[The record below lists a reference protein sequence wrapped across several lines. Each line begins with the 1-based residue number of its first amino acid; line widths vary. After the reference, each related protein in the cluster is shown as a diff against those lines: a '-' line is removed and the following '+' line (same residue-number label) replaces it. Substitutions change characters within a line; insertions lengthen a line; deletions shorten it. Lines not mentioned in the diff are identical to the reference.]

1 MTSIFKQS
9 KPTFPDDA
17 FRIFCIS
24 TFMIVAGSFNIAHAA
39 GDVEAGAKIFKQCG
53 ACHKIGEGAE
63 NSTGPVLTGV
73 IGRQAGTFEGYR
85 YGKSTKA
92 AGDKG
97 LIWSEELVFEYLEN
111 PRNFLRAYLE
121 TRKAKS
127 KMKFKLKKEEDR
139 RNVAAYLAT
148 FSTMESMAPEV
159 KPEKASMKAD
169 GEVITEFAG
178 KICVTNESDATL
190 LFVAEAN
197 NGLRSNKTLA
207 PKQTHCVASADAN
220 GTIGVFENED
230 ALEGCSRLAKTGTP
244 ERLVSYTPF
253 DNCAWGS

>member
-1 MTSIFKQS
+1 MTSICKQLKS
-9 KPTFPDDA
+9 IIPATA
-17 FRIFCIS
+17 IRACCAATCI
-24 TFMIVAGSFNIAHAA
+24 IIAGTFNIAHAA
-39 GDVEAGAKIFKQCG
+39 GDAEAGAKVFKKCG
-53 ACHKIGEGAE
+53 ACHKIGEGAK

-73 IGRQAGTFEGYR
+73 IGRQAGTFEDYR

-92 AGDKG
+92 AGKKG
-97 LIWSEELVFEYLEN
+97 LVWSEELVFEYLEN

-127 KMKFKLKKEEDR
+127 KMKFKLKKEQDR

-148 FSTMESMAPEV
+148 FSTMESM

-169 GEVITEFAG
+169 GEMITDFAG
-178 KICVTNESDATL
+178 KICVTNESNATL
-190 LFVAEAN
+190 LFVAEAG
-197 NGLRSNKTLA
+197 NGARANKTLA
-207 PKQTHCVASADAN
+207 PKQTHCITSTKPN
-220 GTIGVFENED
+220 GTIGVFENGD

-244 ERLVSYTPF
+244 ERLISYTPF

>member
-1 MTSIFKQS
+1 
-9 KPTFPDDA
+9 
-17 FRIFCIS
+17 
-24 TFMIVAGSFNIAHAA
+24 MITAGSINITHAA
-39 GDVEAGAKIFKQCG
+39 GDAEAGAKVFKKCS

-73 IGRQAGTFEGYR
+73 IGRQAGTFENYR

-92 AGDKG
+92 AGKKG
-97 LIWSEELVFEYLEN
+97 LIWSEDLIFEYLKN

-139 RNVAAYLAT
+139 RNVVAYLAT
-148 FSTMESMAPEV
+148 FSQKDSMVP
-159 KPEKASMKAD
+159 KITPKKATMKAD
-169 GEVITEFAG
+169 GEMIIDVAG

-190 LFVAEAN
+190 LFVAEAK
-197 NGLRSNKTLA
+197 NGRRTNKTLA
-207 PKQTHCVASADAN
+207 PKQTHCVTSAGAD

>member
-1 MTSIFKQS
+1 MVI
-9 KPTFPDDA
+9 
-17 FRIFCIS
+17 
-24 TFMIVAGSFNIAHAA
+24 AGSVNIAHAA
-39 GDVEAGAKIFKQCG
+39 GDAEAGAKTFKKCG
-53 ACHKIGEGAE
+53 ACHKIGEGAK

-92 AGDKG
+92 AGEKG
-97 LIWSEELVFEYLEN
+97 LIWSEDLVFEYLEN
-111 PRNFLRAYLE
+111 PRNFLRVYLE

-127 KMKFKLKKEEDR
+127 KMKFKLKKEKDR

-148 FSTMESMAPEV
+148 FSQKDSIAP
-159 KPEKASMKAD
+159 KITPEKTSLKAD
-169 GEVITEFAG
+169 GGTITDFAG
-178 KICVTNESDATL
+178 KICVTNDSDTTL
-190 LFVAEAN
+190 LFVAEAS
-197 NGLRSNKTLA
+197 NGKRSNKALA
-207 PKQTHCVASADAN
+207 PKQTHCIASADAN

>member
-1 MTSIFKQS
+1 MTSIPEQLKS
-9 KPTFPDDA
+9 IFPA
-17 FRIFCIS
+17 TAIRACCAATCIL
-24 TFMIVAGSFNIAHAA
+24 IAGTFNIAHAA
-39 GDVEAGAKIFKQCG
+39 PDAEAGAKVFKKCG

-73 IGRQAGTFEGYR
+73 IGRKAGTFEGYR

-92 AGDKG
+92 AGEKG
-97 LIWSEELVFEYLEN
+97 LVWSEGLVFEYLEN

-148 FSTMESMAPEV
+148 FSTMESKTLEI
-159 KPEKASMKAD
+159 KPEKTTMKAD
-169 GEVITEFAG
+169 GEMITDVTG

-190 LFVAEAN
+190 LFVAEAG
-197 NGLRSNKTLA
+197 NGARSNKTLG
-207 PKQTHCVASADAN
+207 PKQTHCIASAETN

-244 ERLVSYTPF
+244 ERLISYTPF